1 MKIHLELATLNK
13 PLTVIEIC
21 CKDSAILTPV
31 TPAALCIGV
40 DVASLPVDA
49 TDAIE
54 RAGSPQGDRAMSSPA
69 PVERVEE
76 EFEQLVAL
84 ERLLDDGLAMFIDAL
99 YRQPSDALRR
109 RR

>member
-1 MKIHLELATLNK
+1 
-13 PLTVIEIC
+13 
-21 CKDSAILTPV
+21 
-31 TPAALCIGV
+31 
-40 DVASLPVDA
+40 
-49 TDAIE
+49 
-54 RAGSPQGDRAMSSPA
+54 MSSPA

-84 ERLLDDGLAMFIDAL
+84 ERLLDDGLAMLIDAL